1 MKLVIKNFSKTYPN
15 GVQALRNVNLTINKG
30 MFGLLG
36 PNGAGKSTLMR
47 TLATLQDVD
56 EGEATLGDIDILKN
70 KSEIRKILGYL
81 PQDFGVYPRVTA
93 KEMLLHYAAL
103 KGISGSKNRKKLVDD
118 LLHQVNLFEFR
129 NKRLSSFSGGMKRR
143 FGIAQAFI
151 GDPKMIIVDE
161 PTAGLDPAER
171 VRFNNLLS
179 EISENIIVILSTH
192 IVDDINELCKQM
204 AILNKGKLLTSGNP
218 SELKNSL
225 DGKIWKKAIT
235 KKELPEYQKEHQVI
249 FTKLEESTP
258 VIHVYNKQK
267 PNETFQYKKPDLQD
281 VYFYSVNSPYASL

>member
-1 MKLVIKNFSKTYPN
+1 MNLAIKNFSKTYPN
-15 GVQALRNVNLTINKG
+15 GVQALKNVSLTINKG

-36 PNGAGKSTLMR
+36 PNGAGKSTLMK
-47 TLATLQDVD
+47 TLATLQSVD
-56 EGEATLGDIDILKN
+56 HGEATLGDIDVLKN

-103 KGISGSKNRKKLVDD
+103 KGISGSRNRKKITDE
-118 LLHQVNLFEFR
+118 LLHQVNLFDFR

-151 GDPKMIIVDE
+151 GDPKIIIVDE

-204 AILNKGKLLTSGNP
+204 AILNKGELLLSGNP
-218 SELKNSL
+218 SELKTAL
-225 DGKIWKKAIT
+225 DGKIWTKAIS
-235 KKELPEYQKEHQVI
+235 KRELSEYQEKYRVI

-258 VIHVYNKQK
+258 VIHVYDEQK
-267 PNETFQYKKPDLQD
+267 PDETFSYKKPDLQD
-281 VYFYSVNSPYASL
+281 VYFHNVNCFNTAK